1 MAYTFVQIGNSKAL
15 IIPAKIIR
23 AKKYDNKTEFDII
36 ETNDGFRIVQKRH
49 SLDSLTFPKL
59 DSLTFPKTARPVIS
73 QKIKGITGVVNFTA
87 EQLKQDERLKYI
99 LSR

>member
-1 MAYTFVQIGNSKAL
+1 MAHTLIQVGNSKAL

-36 ETNDGFRIVQKRH
+36 DTNDGFRIVQKHR
-49 SLDSLTFPKL
+49 SLESLEFPKV
-59 DSLTFPKTARPVIS
+59 SAPAIS
-73 QKIKGITGVVNFTA
+73 SRVKNLMGVVKFTPEEV
-87 EQLKQDERLKYI
+87 EQDGRLAYI

>member
-1 MAYTFVQIGNSKAL
+1 MAHTLIQIGNSKAL

-36 ETNDGFRIVQKRH
+36 KTNDGFRIVQKHRSIE
-49 SLDSLTFPKL
+49 SLEFTKVAGAAISPKVRKL
-59 DSLTFPKTARPVIS
+59 MGAVK
-73 QKIKGITGVVNFTA
+73 FTPEEV
-87 EQLKQDERLKYI
+87 EQDKRLAHI

>member
-1 MAYTFVQIGNSKAL
+1 MAHTLVQIGNSKAL

-36 ETNDGFRIVQKRH
+36 ETNDGFRIVQRH
-49 SLDSLTFPKL
+49 RSIESLEFPKVE
-59 DSLTFPKTARPVIS
+59 SPAISPKVRKLMGTV
-73 QKIKGITGVVNFTA
+73 KFTP
-87 EQLKQDERLKYI
+87 EEVEQDERLAYI

>member
-1 MAYTFVQIGNSKAL
+1 MAHTFVQIGNSKAL

-49 SLDSLTFPKL
+49 SLDSLTFPK
-59 DSLTFPKTARPVIS
+59 TARPIIS

-87 EQLKQDERLKYI
+87 EQLEQDERLKYI